1 MPLKDL
7 TWDKALVVINLHGF
21 RVIAAFSGTKSP
33 APIQC
38 LSASHPEKQ
47 QLIFPFMNYNG
58 CFLPSILITP
68 RFVQLLVSTVDFSM
82 ISQM

>member
-21 RVIAAFSGTKSP
+21 RVIAASGTKSP

-47 QLIFPFMNYNG
+47 QLF
-58 CFLPSILITP
+58 
-68 RFVQLLVSTVDFSM
+68 FSVHEL
-82 ISQM
+82 